1 MKKIFTII
9 AMIVTVVTVS
19 AQNHVNYQE
28 LHLNGQTYDVKDYIF
43 REGLNG
49 VVQAKWT
56 HVIENPYLNSDWQ
69 MIYRVPGGYGI
80 KLGNI
85 CYEFNEYTITSFE
98 SNTIPESWTRDASE
112 AEKDLLKC
120 SKVSNLA
127 NYADFDVNAITAGKE
142 CGYVYVSDRLTR
154 KQHVI
159 VYGN

>member
-19 AQNHVNYQE
+19 AQNRVNYQE
-28 LHLNGQTYDVKDYIF
+28 LHLNGQTYDVTGYIF

-49 VVQAKWT
+49 VVQAKWAYC
-56 HVIENPYLNSDWQ
+56 IENPHLNSDWQ

-98 SNTIPESWTRDASE
+98 SNTIPESWTRDATE
-112 AEKDLLKC
+112 AEKNLLKC
-120 SKVSNLA
+120 SKVNNFA